1 MKRRKPA
8 QLTPPEPNR
17 NVEFIVLGEPIPQGS
32 MKGFPIRRGN
42 GAIGVS
48 LTSANTKMKPWRQ
61 EVALTAIQ
69 KWNAPPSD
77 KPIKLALTFILTR
90 KKTVTRTFPTVKPDI
105 DKMTRAIMDAL
116 TGVVYYDD
124 GQVVMVVAEKQ
135 YAFSVPS
142 QVVIRVLE
150 YSP

>member
-42 GAIGVS
+42 GSIGVS
-48 LTSANTKMKPWRQ
+48 LTSANSKMKPWRQ

-69 KWNAPPSD
+69 NWNAPPSD

-90 KKTVTRTFPTVKPDI
+90 KKSVKRTYPTVKPDI
-105 DKMTRAIMDAL
+105 DKLTRAIMDAL
-116 TGVVYYDD
+116 TGVVYVDD
-124 GQVVMVVAEKQ
+124 GQVVMVVSEKQ
-135 YAFSVPS
+135 YSYVSPP
-142 QVVIRVLE
+142 QVKIQVLE
-150 YSP
+150 VSQ